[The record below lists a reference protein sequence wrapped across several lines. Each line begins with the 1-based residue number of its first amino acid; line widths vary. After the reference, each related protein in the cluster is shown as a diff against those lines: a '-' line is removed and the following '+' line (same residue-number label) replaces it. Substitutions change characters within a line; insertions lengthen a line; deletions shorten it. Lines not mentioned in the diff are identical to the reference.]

1 MRARIERRFHPGG
14 VRLWENPSRPRN
26 GTLDYR
32 PVAELLPV
40 ERELRAEK
48 AAALA
53 IAAEKLEQA
62 LAELAAAQQA
72 YEAAPEG
79 TPARQR
85 LADKHQG
92 LRAYAAERLW
102 FLLVQREAM
111 GLTQHDNVLAFYR
124 VPPAL
129 RKVAGPRLRSVGPQ
143 P

>member
-1 MRARIERRFHPGG
+1 VA
-14 VRLWENPSRPRN
+14 
-26 GTLDYR
+26 
-32 PVAELLPV
+32 AELLPV

-62 LAELAAAQQA
+62 LAQLADAQLA
-72 YEAAPEG
+72 FEAAPEQS
-79 TPARQR
+79 PERQK
-85 LADKHQG
+85 LADRHQA
-92 LRAYAAERLW
+92 LRAHAAERLW
-102 FLLVQREAM
+102 FMLVQREAM

-129 RKVAGPRLRSVGPQ
+129 RKVAGPRLRPATSPGTPT

>member
-1 MRARIERRFHPGG
+1 M
-14 VRLWENPSRPRN
+14 S
-26 GTLDYR
+26 
-32 PVAELLPV
+32 ELLPV

-62 LAELAAAQQA
+62 LAQLAEAQHA
-72 YEAAPEG
+72 YEAAAD
-79 TPARQR
+79 PAQRQK
-85 LADKHQG
+85 LADKHQA
-92 LRAYAAERLW
+92 LRAHAAERLW

-129 RKVAGPRLRSVGPQ
+129 RKIAGPRPRATT
-143 P
+143 

>member
-1 MRARIERRFHPGG
+1 
-14 VRLWENPSRPRN
+14 V
-26 GTLDYR
+26 T
-32 PVAELLPV
+32 ELLPV

-62 LAELAAAQQA
+62 LAQLSVAQQAHDSAADPAQRQELAA
-72 YEAAPEG
+72 
-79 TPARQR
+79 
-85 LADKHQG
+85 KHQA

-102 FLLVQREAM
+102 YLLVQREAM

-129 RKVAGPRLRSVGPQ
+129 RKVAGPRPRAATSPGTPT